1 MARKVVNITHAANKY
16 DILSQTPK
24 NYSADNYFIK
34 ELQDKVDA
42 DWEYRPNR
50 VDIEYENDWGQQT
63 YSPIEVVIQSVK
75 SEKGTAISNDCRNI
89 VFRNI
94 LDKRFVIGSRF
105 RYEEF
110 PLDELDLDAI
120 PDAKKNVWLATNT
133 NSVQMTSSMIIE
145 RCNGTLGSLWVDEQG
160 ISHYHYEPVIQGRE
174 LSSVNL
180 FYNETAVSPQ
190 SELVVIAQHNDYT
203 RDYFLNQRFII
214 GYDRVYRIKAINKFY
229 SNSTMYPSDV
239 GLMRIYME
247 ITEISPYDDFEHRI
261 AVQADRP
268 VVISQTPTAKDD
280 DGYEIKFS
288 SPSVI
293 PSVLEEEAVSFVP
306 ALYTASGEIVPDVP
320 FSLEVNLEN
329 LPAGVDPTIYY
340 NCEVSNGV
348 FSLRAKR
355 MYLRGL
361 AVLTWA
367 VAAADSP
374 TGEKIT
380 ASFTLEL
387 R

>member
-1 MARKVVNITHAANKY
+1 MARKVIDITHAANKY

-50 VDIEYENDWGQQT
+50 VDIEYENQWGEQT

-89 VFRNI
+89 VFRDI

-145 RCNGTLGSLWVDEQG
+145 RCNGTLGSLWVDSQG

-190 SELVVIAQHNDYT
+190 SELIIIAQHNDYT

-229 SNSTMYPSDV
+229 SNSTFHPTDI

-247 ITEISPYDDFEHRI
+247 ITEISPLDDFEHRI
-261 AVQADRP
+261 AAQADTP
-268 VVISQTPTAKDD
+268 VIVTDVPGDAGGKDA
-280 DGYEIKFS
+280 YSIQFS
-288 SPSVI
+288 SPDFITYTLSEEFESFI
-293 PSVLEEEAVSFVP
+293 PVLKH
-306 ALYTASGEIVPDVP
+306 GEDVVQGVDIKLDI
-320 FSLEVNLEN
+320 SLEN
-329 LPAGVDPTIYY
+329 LLEARPENYY
-340 NCEVSNGV
+340 ELVIEGGV
-348 FSLRAKR
+348 FKLRRKR
-355 MYLRGL
+355 IYLRGPMHL
-361 AVLTWA
+361 KWYVKAE
-367 VAAADSP
+367 DSP
-374 TGEKIT
+374 TQEEIS
-380 ASFTLEL
+380 AEFDLDLS
-387 R
+387 

>member
-1 MARKVVNITHAANKY
+1 MARKVIDITHAANKY

-50 VDIEYENDWGQQT
+50 VDIEYENQWGEQT

-89 VFRNI
+89 VFRDI

-145 RCNGTLGSLWVDEQG
+145 RCNGTLGSLWVDSQG

-190 SELVVIAQHNDYT
+190 SELIIIAQHNDYT

-229 SNSTMYPSDV
+229 SNSTFHPTDI

-247 ITEISPYDDFEHRI
+247 ITEISPLDDFEHRI
-261 AVQADRP
+261 AAQADTP
-268 VVISQTPTAKDD
+268 VIVTDVPGDTGGKDA
-280 DGYEIKFS
+280 YSIQFS
-288 SPSVI
+288 SPDFITYTLSEEFESFI
-293 PSVLEEEAVSFVP
+293 PVLKH
-306 ALYTASGEIVPDVP
+306 GEDVVQGANIKLDI
-320 FSLEVNLEN
+320 SLEN
-329 LPAGVDPTIYY
+329 LLDACPENYY
-340 NCEVSNGV
+340 ELVIEGGV
-348 FSLRAKR
+348 FKLRRKR
-355 MYLRGL
+355 IYLRGPMHL
-361 AVLTWA
+361 KWYVKAE
-367 VAAADSP
+367 DSP
-374 TGEKIT
+374 TQEEIS
-380 ASFTLEL
+380 AEFDLDLS
-387 R
+387 

>member
-1 MARKVVNITHAANKY
+1 MARKVIDITHAANKY

-50 VDIEYENDWGQQT
+50 VDIEYENQWGEQT

-89 VFRNI
+89 VFRDI

-145 RCNGTLGSLWVDEQG
+145 RCNGTLGSLWVDSQG

-190 SELVVIAQHNDYT
+190 SELIIIAQHNDYT

-229 SNSTMYPSDV
+229 SNSTFHPTDI

-247 ITEISPYDDFEHRI
+247 ITEISPLDDFEHRI
-261 AVQADRP
+261 AAQADTP
-268 VVISQTPTAKDD
+268 VIVTDVPGDAGGKDA
-280 DGYEIKFS
+280 YSIQFS
-288 SPSVI
+288 SPDFITYTLSEEFESFI
-293 PSVLEEEAVSFVP
+293 PVLKH
-306 ALYTASGEIVPDVP
+306 GEDVVQGVDIKLDI
-320 FSLEVNLEN
+320 SLEN
-329 LPAGVDPTIYY
+329 LLEACPENYY
-340 NCEVSNGV
+340 ELVIEGGV
-348 FSLRAKR
+348 FKLRRKR
-355 MYLRGL
+355 IYLRGPMHL
-361 AVLTWA
+361 KWYVKAE
-367 VAAADSP
+367 DSP
-374 TGEKIT
+374 TQEEIS
-380 ASFTLEL
+380 AEFDLDLS
-387 R
+387 

>member
-1 MARKVVNITHAANKY
+1 MARKIINITHAANKY

-34 ELQDKVDA
+34 ELQDKVNA

-50 VDIEYENDWGQQT
+50 VDIEYEDQWGEQT
-63 YSPIEVVIQSVK
+63 YSPVEVVIQSVK
-75 SEKGTAISNDCRNI
+75 SEKGSAISNDCRNI
-89 VFRNI
+89 VFRDI

-105 RYEEF
+105 RFEEF

-160 ISHYHYEPVIQGRE
+160 ISHYHYEPVIQGRD
-174 LSSVNL
+174 LSSVNF

-190 SELVVIAQHNDYT
+190 SELVIIAQHNDYT

-229 SNSTMYPSDV
+229 SNSTFHPTDA

-247 ITEISPYDDFEHRI
+247 ITEISPRDDFDHRI
-261 AVQADRP
+261 AAQADMP
-268 VVISQTPTAKDD
+268 VVITDSPAEEESSYAIQ
-280 DGYEIKFS
+280 FS
-288 SPSVI
+288 SPEYI
-293 PSVLEEEAVSFVP
+293 DQALGEEFVSFVP
-306 ALYTASGEIVPDVP
+306 VLKDKNGGIIDGIP
-320 FSLEVNLEN
+320 FQVDISLEN
-329 LPAGVDPTIYY
+329 LPGGKNPEDYY
-340 NCEVSNGV
+340 ELEIEGNT
-348 FSLRAKR
+348 FKLRRKR
-355 MYLRGL
+355 LYLRGQMRL
-361 AVLTWA
+361 KWYV
-367 VAAADSP
+367 DPESSP
-374 TGEKIT
+374 SGEEIS
-380 ASFTLEL
+380 AEFYLDLS
-387 R
+387 